1 MRRICTFVPAATA
14 TAAAPGT
21 TANAHSPTRAQRQGV
36 AKPAGVA
43 VGSRAGRAI
52 LRAAR
57 NGVSAGV
64 APPFARGSTRQGPLA
79 AEPVAVE
86 SIGSPS

>member
-21 TANAHSPTRAQRQGV
+21 TVNAHSPTRAQRHDL
-36 AKPAGVA
+36 AKTAGVA
-43 VGSRAGRAI
+43 VGSHAGRAI

-57 NGVSAGV
+57 NGASAGA
-64 APPFARGSTRQGPLA
+64 APPFVPGSTRQGQLA
-79 AEPVAVE
+79 PHSLAVE
-86 SIGSPS
+86 SIGPPS